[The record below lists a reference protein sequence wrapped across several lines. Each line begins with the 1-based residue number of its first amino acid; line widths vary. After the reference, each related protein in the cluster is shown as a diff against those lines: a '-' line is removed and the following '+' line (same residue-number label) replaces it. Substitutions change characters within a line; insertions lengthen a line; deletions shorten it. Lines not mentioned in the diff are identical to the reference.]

1 MLGGVLAIMATSSL
15 PVTFSAPRNLGV
27 ERWSFVGFAIA
38 MIAVSIAG
46 FAPSL
51 VQPAARRAPLSL
63 LAGAHGLVF
72 FAWQIL
78 FLAQSLLIATGRIAV
93 HRRLGLAGVFL
104 YFVMIPLGFATSIAM
119 GHRGFDLSGDLKIL
133 PHASP
138 GFVDPVVGLLFP
150 LTDMA
155 MFAVLAGA
163 ALCFVRWR
171 EIHKRLMLF
180 ANIMLMPAPLAHLI
194 GHNPRLA
201 SLPAAIIM
209 VPIGF
214 FLAAAI
220 ARDYLVARRVHSL
233 TWIVAILMF
242 ASGPFRVA
250 VVGPSFAWQHFTAW
264 LIR

>member
-1 MLGGVLAIMATSSL
+1 MEGGPPAIMATSSL
-15 PVTFSAPRNLGV
+15 PVTLSAPENLAV
-27 ERWSFVGFAIA
+27 ERWSFAGFAIA
-38 MIAVSIAG
+38 LIAISIAG

-51 VQPAARRAPLSL
+51 AHPGLRRVPLSL
-63 LAGAHGLVF
+63 LAGEHGFVF

-93 HRRLGLAGVFL
+93 HRRLGVTGVFL
-104 YFVMIPLGFATSIAM
+104 YVVMIPLGFATTIAM
-119 GHRGFDLSGDLKIL
+119 GRRGFDLSGDLKVL

-138 GFVDPVVGLLFP
+138 GFIDPIAGLLFP

-155 MFAVLAGA
+155 MFALLAGA
-163 ALCFVRWR
+163 ALCFVRRR

-194 GHNPRLA
+194 GHNTRSA
-201 SLPAAIIM
+201 ALPVAILM

-220 ARDYLVARRVHSL
+220 LRDFFVARHVHLL
-233 TWIVAILMF
+233 TWIVAILIF
-242 ASGPFRVA
+242 ASGPFRAA
-250 VVGPSFAWQHFTAW
+250 VVGPSPAWRHFAGW
-264 LIR
+264 LTR